1 MHILSDLEISLGPL
15 DVSCLSRMY
24 TQLLGPKLG
33 LPINSYSRQRQCTY
47 TIIQEFIDWIAKYQR
62 KPLHPLHKSRHTPEN
77 TWGTRLIPH
86 KKPAP
91 EKKTKNTWENP
102 CIPWNAFC
110 QWANYL
116 ALCAVR
122 LAASAAYMNM
132 KMNIESSGATCPRL
146 PATFRCFIL
155 FLQSLRMLMYQS
167 YFSYTYTYTTLLG
180 TRTHTNDSRFYVH
193 PFSFTF

>member
-1 MHILSDLEISLGPL
+1 M
-15 DVSCLSRMY
+15 SRFSGMY
-24 TQLLGPKLG
+24 TQILGPKLG
-33 LPINSYSRQRQCTY
+33 LPINANSRQCMD
-47 TIIQEFIDWIAKYQR
+47 TIIQEFIDCIEEYQR
-62 KPLHPLHKSRHTPEN
+62 KPLHPFHKSRHTTEQSHTWQKAH
-77 TWGTRLIPH
+77 TWG
-86 KKPAP
+86 
-91 EKKTKNTWENP
+91 KTKTTWENP

-180 TRTHTNDSRFYVH
+180 TRTHTNDSKILCSSVFIHFLAVSS
-193 PFSFTF
+193 FSNSP

>member
-1 MHILSDLEISLGPL
+1 MPTQGSVRIQSYRSSLIELQNTRENPYIPFTNPGTHL
-15 DVSCLSRMY
+15 KI
-24 TQLLGPKLG
+24 PKE
-33 LPINSYSRQRQCTY
+33 PDSYLT
-47 TIIQEFIDWIAKYQR
+47 
-62 KPLHPLHKSRHTPEN
+62 KSPYLR
-77 TWGTRLIPH
+77 
-86 KKPAP
+86 
-91 EKKTKNTWENP
+91 KKTKNTWENP

-167 YFSYTYTYTTLLG
+167 YFSYTYTLVK
-180 TRTHTNDSRFYVH
+180 RV
-193 PFSFTF
+193 FSIVGHQNAH

>member
-1 MHILSDLEISLGPL
+1 M
-15 DVSCLSRMY
+15 C

-33 LPINSYSRQRQCTY
+33 LPINAYSRQCTY
-47 TIIQEFIDWIAKYQR
+47 TIIQEFIDWIAEYQR

-180 TRTHTNDSRFYVH
+180 TRTHTNDSKILCSSVFIHFLAVSS
-193 PFSFTF
+193 FSNSP

>member
-15 DVSCLSRMY
+15 DVSWLSGMY
-24 TQLLGPKLG
+24 TQLLGPNTSWLKAVYRYN
-33 LPINSYSRQRQCTY
+33 P
-47 TIIQEFIDWIAKYQR
+47 IIQEFIDCIAEYHR
-62 KPLHPLHKSRHTPEN
+62 KPLHPFHKSRHTTEQSHTWQKAH
-77 TWGTRLIPH
+77 TWG
-86 KKPAP
+86 
-91 EKKTKNTWENP
+91 KTKTTWENP

-155 FLQSLRMLMYQS
+155 FLQSFRMLMYQS
-167 YFSYTYTYTTLLG
+167 YFSYTYTLVK
-180 TRTHTNDSRFYVH
+180 RV
-193 PFSFTF
+193 FSIVGHQNAH